1 MLEEKSSCRMDGHL
15 VIGLPVFKHVLVSL
29 FCYSVSFLSD
39 ALCGVV
45 VFSNSYM
52 YQSIQRLKYD

>member
-1 MLEEKSSCRMDGHL
+1 MDDHL
-15 VIGLPVFKHVLVSL
+15 VIGLLVFKHVLV
-29 FCYSVSFLSD
+29 FFFYFSVSFLSD